1 MTTNDR
7 DTMIRLAIAPPVDVV
22 APADLGDAI
31 YRQILA
37 TPQRRGLVRLG
48 RYGWVE
54 APSQRLVAVGLLAL
68 LAVALIVAGLLRP
81 PETPVLT
88 NYHGGPD
95 RTGVMPGPGPAGI
108 PVALWTVE
116 RPGALLYS
124 SMPLPAG
131 GRVYVGDTGGSLAA
145 LDILTGATT
154 WEADVGGAID
164 GGQAVAGNL
173 VVAGTKAGD
182 VVAFSETGSL
192 AWRQP
197 LDAGAV
203 LASLLVA
210 DGVIYVGTDGGQL
223 VALSPLDGHV
233 LWRALV
239 DGPVSRGP
247 AFSEGVVYFGTGTGR
262 MYAIGAVD
270 GAERWTVELGPG
282 QVGTPAVSGG
292 RVFVGR
298 GLNGAG
304 PDHDLVALDV
314 RDGSMVWSFPSETG
328 RQVHLGAI
336 AHGRVYAASED
347 GNLYALEPATGALI
361 WTAPV
366 GGRLGTLATVAGDVV
381 YVSSTAG
388 TVSAV
393 DAATGQVLWTIEVEG
408 GEPTMAAVVGGRLFV
423 GTNLGRVVAFG
434 DAPRP

>member
-7 DTMIRLAIAPPVDVV
+7 DAMIRLAIAPPADVV

-31 YRQILA
+31 YGQVLA

-48 RYGWVE
+48 RFGWVQ
-54 APSQRLVAVGLLAL
+54 APSQQLVAFGLLAL
-68 LAVALIVAGLLRP
+68 LGVGLIVAGLLRP
-81 PETPVLT
+81 PATPVLT

-95 RTGVMPGPGPAGI
+95 RTGVMPGPGPAGVPI
-108 PVALWTVE
+108 PLWNVQ
-116 RPGALLYS
+116 RPGAVLFS

-131 GRVYVGDTGGSLAA
+131 GRVYVGDTSGFLAA
-145 LDILTGATT
+145 LDSTTGATT
-154 WEADVGGAID
+154 WEEDVGGAID
-164 GGQAVAGNL
+164 GGQAVAGDL
-173 VVAGTKAGD
+173 VVVGTKAGD
-182 VVAFSETGSL
+182 VVAYSETGSL
-192 AWRQP
+192 VWRQP

-233 LWRALV
+233 LWRTSV

-247 AFSEGVVYFGTGTGR
+247 AFWDGVLYFGTGTGR
-262 MYAIGAVD
+262 MYAVGAGD
-270 GAERWTVELGPG
+270 GTERWTVELGPG

-292 RVFVGR
+292 RVYVGR

-314 RDGSMVWSFPSETG
+314 RDGSEVWSFPSETG
-328 RQVHLGAI
+328 RQVHVGAI

-347 GNLYALEPATGALI
+347 GNLYALESATGELI
-361 WTAPV
+361 WTASI
-366 GGRLGTLATVAGDVV
+366 GGRLATLASVVGDVV

-388 TVSAV
+388 TVHAV
-393 DAATGQVLWTIEVEG
+393 DAATGDVLWAVEVEG
-408 GEPTMAAVVGGRLFV
+408 GEPTMAAVVGGRLYI
-423 GTNLGRVVAFG
+423 GTNLGRVIAFG
-434 DAPRP
+434 DPPS